1 LKNIFRQV
9 DGGASSKGKGFEVP
23 MDIVILLVCSAL
35 LSFLTVPLMLR
46 LANKYKFYDVAT
58 ERKVHTGTKP
68 YLGGGAIFL
77 AFTITSLIFLPKTPG
92 LWIVLGGGAFFFLL
106 GLVDDR
112 LDLPAKVKLVLE
124 LLVTTLVVWIGMRT
138 GLLLENPFGSIG
150 FHPVFMW
157 FSIPFS
163 VLWIVGIANAVNLID
178 GLDGLAS
185 GVIFIAC
192 AVLTIAAAIN
202 PAVSL
207 SPLLIIVMGSI
218 AGYIRYNLYPSK
230 IIMGDSGALFLGYII
245 AIISLSSFATPNR
258 SIFLSLIPPAMAL
271 CVPILDTL
279 LAILRRRRYG
289 KRIFSADKNHFHHC
303 LLQRGF
309 SHPKVVYIVWG
320 LSASFGIVS
329 LVLSE
334 LIFQQVYLALALSG
348 LVLFWAIYS
357 AAGFGIFHIPEED
370 KALKEAAVSDDAKE
384 VG

>member
-138 GLLLENPFGSIG
+138 GFLLENPFGSIG

-178 GLDGLAS
+178 GLDAMAS
-185 GVIFIAC
+185 GVILIAC
-192 AVLTIAAAIN
+192 ITLSVASMIN
-202 PAVSL
+202 PAISL
-207 SPLLIIVMGSI
+207 SPFLLVLMGSLI
-218 AGYIRYNLYPSK
+218 GYIRYNLYPSK
-230 IIMGDSGALFLGYII
+230 IIMGDSGALFLGYTI
-245 AIISLSSFATPNR
+245 AIISLSSFASTDR
-258 SIFLSLIPPAMAL
+258 SVFLSLIPPAMAL
-271 CVPILDTL
+271 YVPIFDTL
-279 LAILRRRRYG
+279 MAIFRRGING
-289 KRIFSADKNHFHHC
+289 KKIFSADKNHFHHC
-303 LLQRGF
+303 LLNRGY
-309 SHPKVVYIVWG
+309 SHPKTVRIVWG
-320 LSASFGIVS
+320 ISAGFGAVS

-334 LIFQQVYLALALSG
+334 LIYKQVYLALAL
-348 LVLFWAIYS
+348 LVVIIAWSVYS
-357 AAGFGIFHIPEED
+357 AASFGLFA
-370 KALKEAAVSDDAKE
+370 KTGEAETAKQVAAGRDEAV
-384 VG
+384 